1 MYGLKK
7 LGAKIC
13 ADMGASDRQLIAL
26 FDWTSEKQANAYTR
40 KANRTKLAKE
50 CASFLGH
57 CFAPPKDEERTSEDE
72 RTSGVAVPPW
82 PDVVSPKICL

>member
-40 KANRTKLAKE
+40 KRNKKKLTAE
-50 CASFLGH
+50 CAGFLGDV
-57 CFAPPKDEERTSEDE
+57 FVLPKGKKRTA
-72 RTSGVAVPPW
+72 GAA
-82 PDVVSPKICL
+82 